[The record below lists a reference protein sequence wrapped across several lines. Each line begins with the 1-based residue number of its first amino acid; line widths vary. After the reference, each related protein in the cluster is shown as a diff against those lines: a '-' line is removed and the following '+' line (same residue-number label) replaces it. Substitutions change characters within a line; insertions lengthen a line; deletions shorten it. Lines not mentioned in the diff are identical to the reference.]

1 MKPRNGLR
9 SKFMDVHGWWE
20 ARWMIVGRSPMVPA
34 TSYDLASGWW
44 FSRFYLS
51 MGLHEPCLHDRFTD
65 LRLWKKQPH
74 GRRQVAFWKSLGSAG
89 LVGESNDSS
98 SAGRC
103 DFAGSSAQ
111 VRVIVYDLQWWNIS
125 KKGSKGISPQYFLG
139 VLGRFL
145 GLWSISI
152 SSRWPYRHTRRISP
166 LVAIPFK
173 HQRWP
178 KHPGTQ
184 TIEADQL
191 SRKKICGKG

>member
-1 MKPRNGLR
+1 MNRPSKPVNKAWPSECFACSWWSRGMDC
-9 SKFMDVHGWWE
+9 SKFMDVHGWWK
-20 ARWMIVGRSPMVPA
+20 ARWMIVGRSPLVPA

-44 FSRFYLS
+44 FSRCCLS
-51 MGLHEPCLHDRFTD
+51 MRLHEPWLHDRFTD

-89 LVGESNDSS
+89 LVGERSESS

-111 VRVIVYDLQWWNIS
+111 VRVIVIVYDLQWWNIS

-152 SSRWPYRHTRRISP
+152 SSRW
-166 LVAIPFK
+166 AIPPYWSDLTFGGN
-173 HQRWP
+173 P
-178 KHPGTQ
+178 F
-184 TIEADQL
+184 
-191 SRKKICGKG
+191 